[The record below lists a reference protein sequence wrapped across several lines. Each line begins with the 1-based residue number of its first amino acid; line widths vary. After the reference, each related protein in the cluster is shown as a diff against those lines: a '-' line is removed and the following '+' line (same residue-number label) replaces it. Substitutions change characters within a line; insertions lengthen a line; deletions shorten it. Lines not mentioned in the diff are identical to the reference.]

1 MMLAPAAIL
10 LLNHVFSQ
18 AARPEMRRRQCI
30 GRRAALALPL
40 APTAAAAAMRADAT
54 TVSYGPREADLY
66 LQPGRR
72 RPVVALLHDSLTASR
87 RSVDAV
93 ARDVT
98 ARTAYHCVNFDYG
111 GADDVETAMA
121 WLASPAAA
129 ALGLENN
136 FVLIGHGV
144 GGQLAFRHALR
155 ASPALRGTPKTSAR
169 LRGVVACGAPLDL
182 REARALG
189 IDVSGDSPITL
200 LPPAMTSSL
209 RTAAWTAWEEA
220 LVAETSLSLIHG
232 LDDAVVPPALSTRF
246 VVAAATGGIPSEY
259 HQIKGEGHGA
269 VLDPASA
276 SWRAARAAAVDALRK
291 RPRPPETLRMAPTR
305 RVDTDREIVIRTL
318 RAG

>member
-1 MMLAPAAIL
+1 MRAAAAIL
-10 LLNHVFSQ
+10 VLNPIFSQ
-18 AARPEMRRRQCI
+18 AARPATRARTRI
-30 GRRAALALPL
+30 SRRAALALPL
-40 APTAAAAAMRADAT
+40 APTAAAAATRVDAR

-72 RPVVALLHDSLTASR
+72 PVVALLHDSLTTASR
-87 RSVDAV
+87 GSLDAV

-111 GADDVETAMA
+111 SSDDVATAMT
-121 WLASPAAA
+121 WLKSPAAA
-129 ALGLENN
+129 ALGLANDV
-136 FVLIGHGV
+136 VLIGHGV

-155 ASPALRGTPKTSAR
+155 GSPALKSVAGASAR
-169 LRGVVACGAPLDL
+169 LRGVVAVNAPLDL

-189 IDVSGDSPITL
+189 IDVRGDSPIVL

-209 RTAAWTAWEEA
+209 RTAAWTAWEES
-220 LVAETSLSLIHG
+220 LVAETSFSLIHS

-259 HQIKGEGHGA
+259 HQIKGEGHAA
-269 VLDPASA
+269 VLDPASY
-276 SWRAARAAAVDALRK
+276 SWRAARAAAVEALR
-291 RPRPPETLRMAPTR
+291 RPPPRSTSLRMAPTR
-305 RVDTDREIVIRTL
+305 RVDTDREILIRTL

>member
-1 MMLAPAAIL
+1 
-10 LLNHVFSQ
+10 
-18 AARPEMRRRQCI
+18 MRTQCI

-40 APTAAAAAMRADAT
+40 APTAAAAATRVDAR

-72 RPVVALLHDSLTASR
+72 RPVVALLHDSLTASSR
-87 RSVDAV
+87 RSLDAV
-93 ARDVT
+93 ARDIT
-98 ARTAYHCVNFDYG
+98 ARTAYHCVNFDYRG
-111 GADDVETAMA
+111 SDDVETAMA
-121 WLASPAAA
+121 WLSSPGAA

-136 FVLIGHGV
+136 VVLIGHGV
-144 GGQLAFRHALR
+144 GGQMAFRHALR
-155 ASPALRGTPKTSAR
+155 GSPKLRGTPTTSAR

-189 IDVSGDSPITL
+189 IDVSGDSPIAL

-209 RTAAWTAWEEA
+209 RTAAWTAWEES
-220 LVAETSLSLIHG
+220 LVAETSFSLIHG

-259 HQIKGEGHGA
+259 HQIKGEGHAA
-269 VLDPASA
+269 VLDPAST
-276 SWRAARAAAVDALRK
+276 SWRAARAAAVAAMK
-291 RPRPPETLRMAPTR
+291 TQPRPPETLRMAPTR

>member
-1 MMLAPAAIL
+1 MLPAAIL
-10 LLNHVFSQ
+10 LLSHAVAS
-18 AARPEMRRRQCI
+18 MRI
-30 GRRAALALPL
+30 GRRAALTLPL
-40 APTAAAAAMRADAT
+40 APTAATAATRVDAT

-87 RSVDAV
+87 GSLDAV
-93 ARDVT
+93 ARDIT
-98 ARTAYHCVNFDYG
+98 ARTAYHCVNFDYRG
-111 GADDVETAMA
+111 SDDVSTAMA
-121 WLASPAAA
+121 WLTSPEAA

-136 FVLIGHGV
+136 VVLIGHGV

-155 ASPALRGTPKTSAR
+155 GSPGLRGTPTTSAR
-169 LRGVVACGAPLDL
+169 LRGVVSCGAPLDL

-189 IDVSGDSPITL
+189 IDVSGDSPIAL

-209 RTAAWTAWEEA
+209 RTAAWTAWEES
-220 LVAETSLSLIHG
+220 LVAETSFSLIHG

-259 HQIKGEGHGA
+259 HQIKGEGHDA
-269 VLDPASA
+269 VLDPASY
-276 SWRAARAAAVDALRK
+276 SWRAARAAAVAALK
-291 RPRPPETLRMAPTR
+291 TRPRPPKTLRMAPTR
-305 RVDTDREIVIRTL
+305 RVDTDREILIRTL

>member
-1 MMLAPAAIL
+1 MLAAAIL
-10 LLNHVFSQ
+10 LLSHAVAS
-18 AARPEMRRRQCI
+18 MRI

-40 APTAAAAAMRADAT
+40 APTAAAAATRVDAT

-87 RSVDAV
+87 GSLDAV
-93 ARDVT
+93 ARDLT
-98 ARTAYHCVNFDYG
+98 ARTAYHCVNFDYR
-111 GADDVETAMA
+111 GADDVETAME
-121 WLASPAAA
+121 WLRGPAAA

-136 FVLIGHGV
+136 VVLIGHGV

-155 ASPALRGTPKTSAR
+155 GSPKLRGTPTTSAR
-169 LRGVVACGAPLDL
+169 LRGVVAVNAPLDL

-189 IDVSGDSPITL
+189 IDVSGDSPIAL

-209 RTAAWTAWEEA
+209 RTAAWTAWEES
-220 LVAETSLSLIHG
+220 LVAETSFSLIHG

-259 HQIKGEGHGA
+259 HQIKGEGHSSI
-269 VLDPASA
+269 LDPASY
-276 SWRAARAAAVDALRK
+276 SWRVARAAAVAAMK
-291 RPRPPETLRMAPTR
+291 TQPRPPETLRMAPTR
-305 RVDTDREIVIRTL
+305 RVDTDREILIRTL
-318 RAG
+318 RM

>member
-1 MMLAPAAIL
+1 MLAAAIL
-10 LLNHVFSQ
+10 LSSHAVAS
-18 AARPEMRRRQCI
+18 MRI

-40 APTAAAAAMRADAT
+40 APTAAVAATDAT

-87 RSVDAV
+87 GSLDAV
-93 ARDVT
+93 ARDIT
-98 ARTAYHCVNFDYG
+98 ARTAYHCVNFDYRG
-111 GADDVETAMA
+111 SDDVETAMA
-121 WLASPAAA
+121 WLSSPGAA

-136 FVLIGHGV
+136 VVLIGHGV
-144 GGQLAFRHALR
+144 GGQMAFRHALR
-155 ASPALRGTPKTSAR
+155 GSPKLRGTPTTSAR
-169 LRGVVACGAPLDL
+169 LRGVVSCGAPLDL

-189 IDVSGDSPITL
+189 IDVSGDSPIAL

-209 RTAAWTAWEEA
+209 RTAAWTAWEES
-220 LVAETSLSLIHG
+220 LVAATSFSLIHG

-259 HQIKGEGHGA
+259 HQIKDEGHSSI
-269 VLDPASA
+269 LDPASY
-276 SWRAARAAAVDALRK
+276 SWRAARAAAVGAFRGPP
-291 RPRPPETLRMAPTR
+291 PRSTSLRMAPTR
-305 RVDTDREIVIRTL
+305 RVDTDREILIRTL

>member
-1 MMLAPAAIL
+1 MLPAAIL
-10 LLNHVFSQ
+10 LLSHAVAS
-18 AARPEMRRRQCI
+18 MRI

-40 APTAAAAAMRADAT
+40 APTAAAAATRVDAR

-87 RSVDAV
+87 GSLDAV
-93 ARDVT
+93 ARDIT
-98 ARTAYHCVNFDYG
+98 ARTAYHCVNFDYRG
-111 GADDVETAMA
+111 SDDVETAMA
-121 WLASPAAA
+121 WLSSPAAA

-136 FVLIGHGV
+136 VVLIGHGV
-144 GGQLAFRHALR
+144 GGQMAFRHALR
-155 ASPALRGTPKTSAR
+155 GSPKLRGTPTTSAR

-189 IDVSGDSPITL
+189 IDVSGDSPIAL

-209 RTAAWTAWEEA
+209 RTAAWTAWEES
-220 LVAETSLSLIHG
+220 LVAETSFSLIHG

-246 VVAAATGGIPSEY
+246 VVAAATGGIPTEY
-259 HQIKGEGHGA
+259 HEIKGEGHSSM
-269 VLDPASA
+269 LDPASYT
-276 SWRAARAAAVDALRK
+276 WRAARAAAVAAMK
-291 RPRPPETLRMAPTR
+291 TQPRPPETLRMAPTR
-305 RVDTDREIVIRTL
+305 RVDTDREILIRTL

>member
-1 MMLAPAAIL
+1 MRGLALAFVQLCTAAL
-10 LLNHVFSQ
+10 RTPHCLSNG
-18 AARPEMRRRQCI
+18 I

-40 APTAAAAAMRADAT
+40 APTAAAAATRADAT
-54 TVSYGPREADLY
+54 TVSYGPRDVDLY

-87 RSVDAV
+87 GSLDAV
-93 ARDVT
+93 ARDIT
-98 ARTAYHCVNFDYG
+98 ARTGYHCVNVDYG

-121 WLASPAAA
+121 WLRGPAAA

-136 FVLIGHGV
+136 VVLIGHGV

-155 ASPALRGTPKTSAR
+155 WSPKLQGTPTTSAR

-189 IDVSGDSPITL
+189 IDGVSGDSPIAL

-209 RTAAWTAWEEA
+209 RTSDWTAWEES
-220 LVAETSLSLIHG
+220 LVAATSFSLIHG

-259 HQIKGEGHGA
+259 HQIKGEGHAA
-269 VLDPASA
+269 VLDPAST
-276 SWRAARAAAVDALRK
+276 SWRAARAAAVSALK
-291 RPRPPETLRMAPTR
+291 TQPRPPETLRMAPTR
-305 RVDTDREIVIRTL
+305 RVDTDREILIRTL